1 MRALVPTPGFEVLVV
16 NDPLKATE
24 AFLAFKPDVAVIDMI
39 MPEKDGIDVLNEMLL
54 TGEPARIIVTSGYGD
69 AMLRLAKGVAKFHAS
84 GRVSVLKKPI
94 RRAELEKLLADGLT
108 EVSDRV
114 TGLGP
119 AVEGR
124 EAKSCA

>member
-1 MRALVPTPGFEVLVV
+1 MRKLLIVDDDAGLAKAYARIGAEAGFEVRVV

-69 AMLRLAKGVAKFHAS
+69 AMLRLAKGLADFHAS

-94 RRAELEKLLADGLT
+94 RRVELQKLLAET
-108 EVSDRV
+108 TAE
-114 TGLGP
+114 
-119 AVEGR
+119 
-124 EAKSCA
+124 

>member
-1 MRALVPTPGFEVLVV
+1 MRKLLIVDDDAGLTKAYARIGTEAGHEVRVV

-24 AFLAFKPDVAVIDMI
+24 VFLEFKPDVVVIDMI

-69 AMLRLAKGVAKFHAS
+69 AMLRLAKGLADFHAS

-94 RRAELEKLLADGLT
+94 RRAELQKLLAET
-108 EVSDRV
+108 
-114 TGLGP
+114 P
-119 AVEGR
+119 AD
-124 EAKSCA
+124 

>member
-1 MRALVPTPGFEVLVV
+1 MKKLLIVDDDAGLAKAVGRIGTGAGFEVLVV

-54 TGEPARIIVTSGYGD
+54 TGEPAHFIVTSGYGD
-69 AMLRLAKGVAKFHAS
+69 AMLRLAKGLGTFHAS

-94 RRAELEKLLADGLT
+94 RRAEFEKLLADK
-108 EVSDRV
+108 D
-114 TGLGP
+114 TG
-119 AVEGR
+119 
-124 EAKSCA
+124 

>member
-1 MRALVPTPGFEVLVV
+1 MRKLLIVDDDAGLAKAYGRIGTGAGFEVRVV

-54 TGEPARIIVTSGYGD
+54 TGEPTRFIVTSGYGD
-69 AMLRLAKGVAKFHAS
+69 AMLRLAEGLAAFHAN

-94 RRAELEKLLADGLT
+94 RRAELQKLLAET
-108 EVSDRV
+108 
-114 TGLGP
+114 TGD
-119 AVEGR
+119 
-124 EAKSCA
+124 